1 VDGSK
6 TETFAIKACI
16 REHRQKMSQVRKC
29 RHCIKLLAHLIQD
42 FKLIKAC
49 KNDTKNLNI
58 LNVALY
64 VINNTHC
71 KYSLPLSNMFTDID
85 CCTVHFI

>member
-1 VDGSK
+1 
-6 TETFAIKACI
+6 
-16 REHRQKMSQVRKC
+16 M
-29 RHCIKLLAHLIQD
+29 AHLSQD
-42 FKLIKAC
+42 LKLIKAC

-71 KYSLPLSNMFTDID
+71 KYSLPLSNMFTDSLCLI
-85 CCTVHFI
+85 FILCWSTEKIIVGLCVALVQ